1 MKYLCVLMFF
11 LGVSEAAFA
20 QQTDSLAIVQAA
32 MDYAEGW
39 YNGDPARMERA
50 IHPDFNKARP
60 VQSVAKTGIT
70 LNYSSY
76 SQLIEGA
83 RVKAGYLDESKRKLS
98 VTVLEIN
105 EDIECTSFCLD
116 NNGYAIFG
124 SNFDYGQDI
133 SEGLIFVN
141 KRNVTK
147 SYWQPDSPSNHAR
160 WTSKYGS
167 VSFNL
172 VMSQL
177 SWAGMN
183 EAGLVISTMQLD
195 GSKSPEPD
203 NRPWIYSNYWLQYV
217 LDNFSTVDEVIA
229 SDSAIRIFEYVD
241 HYLVSDRFGNCATIE
256 FINGKMVSH
265 TGNNLP
271 VKVLA
276 NSSYENSVDEWRKTM
291 LGKNSG
297 KPVTIN
303 NSSIRR
309 FIGAADRVSTFKT
322 SNSETAVNEA
332 FDILDKVSGQKT
344 NGSPTRWS
352 IVFDTKNLQIY
363 FRTIVHNEIRVVDL
377 RKLDFSCKTPVKMI
391 DINEKLS
398 GDITSQLK
406 DYSFQMHFDFA
417 MKAWRK

>member
-1 MKYLCVLMFF
+1 
-11 LGVSEAAFA
+11 
-20 QQTDSLAIVQAA
+20 
-32 MDYAEGW
+32 
-39 YNGDPARMERA
+39 
-50 IHPDFNKARP
+50 
-60 VQSVAKTGIT
+60 
-70 LNYSSY
+70 
-76 SQLIEGA
+76 
-83 RVKAGYLDESKRKLS
+83 
-98 VTVLEIN
+98 
-105 EDIECTSFCLD
+105 
-116 NNGYAIFG
+116 
-124 SNFDYGQDI
+124 
-133 SEGLIFVN
+133 
-141 KRNVTK
+141 
-147 SYWQPDSPSNHAR
+147 
-160 WTSKYGS
+160 
-167 VSFNL
+167 
-172 VMSQL
+172 
-177 SWAGMN
+177 
-183 EAGLVISTMQLD
+183 
-195 GSKSPEPD
+195 
-203 NRPWIYSNYWLQYV
+203 
-217 LDNFSTVDEVIA
+217 
-229 SDSAIRIFEYVD
+229 
-241 HYLVSDRFGNCATIE
+241 
-256 FINGKMVSH
+256 MVSH

-398 GDITSQLK
+398 GEITSQLK
-406 DYSFQMHFDFA
+406 DYSFQMHFDYA
-417 MKAWRK
+417 MKAWRKWGVELDSVDLENQIKYIEEFPCKSSPSKK